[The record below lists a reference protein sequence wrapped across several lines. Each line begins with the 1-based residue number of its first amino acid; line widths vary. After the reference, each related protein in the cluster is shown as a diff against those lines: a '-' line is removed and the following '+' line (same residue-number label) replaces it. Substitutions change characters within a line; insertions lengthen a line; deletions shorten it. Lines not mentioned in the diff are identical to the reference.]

1 MDFDLKPMNYLKGF
15 LICVG
20 LSSANVSFSQN
31 LRQEINEQVWN
42 VQLEA
47 MRTNQP
53 DLFMSVMSKD
63 VIQISYDRNVIRDY
77 ASFREQALK
86 TYARL
91 SERKMKR
98 QMEFRFVKRT
108 AMANQA
114 YEHGFFQYELTNDKN
129 ETSTFYGAFQVVL
142 RKESGTWKV
151 LVDYDSETYGGLP
164 VTAEMFKNAK
174 AMTEF

>member
-1 MDFDLKPMNYLKGF
+1 MNSLKAF

-20 LSSANVSFSQN
+20 MSLASACFSQN
-31 LRQEINEQVWN
+31 LQQEINEQVWN

-63 VIQISYDRNVIRDY
+63 VVQISYDRQVIREY

-91 SERKMKR
+91 TERKMKR
-98 QMEFRFVKRT
+98 QMEFRFVKRAAT
-108 AMANQA
+108 TNQA

-129 ETSTFYGAFQVVL
+129 EISTFYGAFQVVL

-151 LVDYDSETYGGLP
+151 LVDYDAETYGGVP

-174 AMTEF
+174 TMTEL